1 MKNIINKLQTQRFIV
16 VVIILGVIC
25 VLSYLA
31 EAIRSIGESNTFSID
46 TVKGP
51 GIISGTV
58 RDASTGEAIPD
69 VTIQVDGSDSTSTDA
84 EGKYSLTLL
93 DGTYAIG
100 AIAEGY
106 VPFEQTVTV
115 PSGGSKV
122 RVDIQLYPATGG
134 LAPIVYDVTS
144 RYCDKTRKT
153 AYFLDGVPLLFDI
166 PFKAVV
172 DWGDHTPGSIRFIT
186 PKDIYEGLDDT
197 RRFDVGTEFGVGGRL
212 QVIAVAGDGTESE
225 PYTANFEV
233 VPVPPGISPAVLI
246 LKSPELGSGVLKYGH
261 SVEFGMTAIDEGVEE
276 GQVPNKIP
284 GFGGKAFKFNV
295 AVELGVEVTSEG
307 KAKAWATK
315 PIKGFQIANCE
326 FTPKITAEIVWE
338 YSSSKGHWVPGGGIC
353 IGIDLDCTTAPQN
366 FIIQAGPIPIP
377 AYWRAGV
384 EASLDACVEVIGWLE
399 SSPELQG
406 EISLEVLGKFILGVG
421 IADALAV
428 EGELKGGPQLEL
440 QFPDEPHLD
449 SLVIHIEGTVRVVIL
464 FFKWS
469 PGSITYDWE
478 LIGGESPIQA
488 MTLKTLPPLEEFQP
502 LERDYF
508 NEGYPMF
515 VGDPPTVPLT
525 HPQPLPRGE
534 INGENTIVINEY
546 PYSDPDLA
554 TQAGKQMLV
563 WLTDDPLRSDN
574 NRTKALWSTGEN
586 GSWTEPTA
594 IDDDGTADF
603 EPEVEILPDGDALAT
618 WVNCSLVFG
627 DEAGLEDLLAAGEIT
642 VAKYSSAS
650 GSWESIQRMTDNSHL
665 EHTPHL
671 SVADDG
677 TAILVWISN
686 PANHII
692 GSSTEPNQLWYSFF
706 DGTAWIPPAL
716 VADGIGAI
724 LKSDLAYD
732 GENAVYV
739 YSADMDDDLTTE
751 EDEELYGITYTNGLW
766 SAPTRLT
773 DDGVKDSNPD
783 VEYTDSGSLMLLWYR
798 DGQIV
803 QSDDLNLST
812 FTPVVETGVSSGAAD
827 FSLAVGSGNY
837 ISIVWQDAS
846 YEGVDLWTATYD
858 PDAHVWSLPYQLT
871 TDIDLERNIT
881 AGYDSGK
888 LVLVYNKAEV
898 IETAEQIS
906 IGQSDLCWL
915 ERQIGTDLAISADD
929 VSFSPANPAPGE
941 ECTITAII
949 HNLGDLAVENVG
961 VAFYDG
967 DPAGSGEQIGDATL
981 DSLLAGSHSEPISIA
996 WTPPSD
1002 ISEPK
1007 DIYVVVDPDEIIS
1020 DRVRSNNTCSRQV
1033 IEPDLTIQEIYTQQF
1048 GGGKIS
1054 IVFRVI
1060 NIGAIPAENIR
1071 VELRKDTPD
1080 GELLGEFQIDKLGK
1094 DVFEDKSIVLDKNDC
1109 GRKHYV
1115 LVDSADTVEEFNED
1129 NNVASVNLPEN
1140 LPGDVSGDDKVT
1152 AHDASLVLQYVV
1164 GLTDL
1169 STIQQQAADVT
1180 NDGAVTALDAAL
1192 ILEYAV
1198 GLIAEFPV
1206 QGAPIL
1212 TAKDENQQLTKI
1224 IAELENSHLTTEQ
1237 KHVLERL
1244 KRLLWQQALPKQTA
1258 LLQNYPNPFNPDT
1271 WLPYQLTQDAPVT
1284 ISIYNAKGQLVRTI
1298 ELGNQKAGIYAA
1310 KDKAAYWDG
1319 RDSLGQKVASG
1330 VYYYTLRAGN
1340 FTATQ
1345 KMVILK

>member
-1 MKNIINKLQTQRFIV
+1 
-16 VVIILGVIC
+16 
-25 VLSYLA
+25 
-31 EAIRSIGESNTFSID
+31 
-46 TVKGP
+46 
-51 GIISGTV
+51 
-58 RDASTGEAIPD
+58 
-69 VTIQVDGSDSTSTDA
+69 
-84 EGKYSLTLL
+84 
-93 DGTYAIG
+93 
-100 AIAEGY
+100 
-106 VPFEQTVTV
+106 
-115 PSGGSKV
+115 
-122 RVDIQLYPATGG
+122 
-134 LAPIVYDVTS
+134 
-144 RYCDKTRKT
+144 
-153 AYFLDGVPLLFDI
+153 
-166 PFKAVV
+166 
-172 DWGDHTPGSIRFIT
+172 
-186 PKDIYEGLDDT
+186 
-197 RRFDVGTEFGVGGRL
+197 
-212 QVIAVAGDGTESE
+212 
-225 PYTANFEV
+225 
-233 VPVPPGISPAVLI
+233 
-246 LKSPELGSGVLKYGH
+246 
-261 SVEFGMTAIDEGVEE
+261 MTAIDEGVEE
-276 GQVPNKIP
+276 GQVPDKIP

-315 PIKGFQIANCE
+315 PIKEFQIAGCD

-353 IGIDLDCTTAPQN
+353 IGIDLDYTTAPHY

-421 IADALAV
+421 IADVLAA
-428 EGELKGGPQLEL
+428 EGELKGGPNLTL
-440 QFPDEPHLD
+440 QFPAEPHLT
-449 SLVIHIEGTVRVVIL
+449 SLVIHIEGTARVVIF

-488 MTLKTLPPLEEFQP
+488 MRLKILPPLEEFQP
-502 LERDYF
+502 LERDYL

-515 VGDPPTVPLT
+515 VGNPPPA
-525 HPQPLPRGE
+525 PPKRGDSQPAILSQAGVFS
-534 INGENTIVINEY
+534 GENTIVINEY

-574 NRTKALWSTGEN
+574 NRTKALWSTGQD
-586 GSWTEPTA
+586 GGWTEPTA

-618 WVNCSLVFG
+618 WVNCSQIFG
-627 DEAGLEDLLAAGEIT
+627 DEAGLEDLLAASEIT

-650 GSWESIQRMTDNSHL
+650 GNWESIQRTTNNSYL

-677 TAILVWISN
+677 TAMLVWISN

-692 GSSTEPNQLWYSFF
+692 GSSTEPNQMWYSFF
-706 DGTAWIPPAL
+706 NGQAARSTNGTAWGPPAL
-716 VADGIGAI
+716 VADGVGAI
-724 LKSDLAYD
+724 LKSDFAYD
-732 GENAVYV
+732 GENAVYI

-751 EDEELYGITYTNGLW
+751 EDEELYGITYANGSW
-766 SAPTRLT
+766 SAPVRLT

-783 VEYTDSGSLMLLWYR
+783 VEYTDSGSLMLLWYKENR
-798 DGQIV
+798 IV
-803 QSDDLNLST
+803 QSDDLVLST

-871 TDIDLERNIT
+871 SDIDLERNIT

-898 IETAEQIS
+898 IETDEQIS

-915 ERQIGTDLAISADD
+915 ERQIGTDLAISVDD
-929 VSFSPANPAPGE
+929 MSFSPANPAPGE

-967 DPAGSGEQIGDATL
+967 NPAEDGEQIGDATV

-1007 DIYVVVDPDEIIS
+1007 DIYVVVDPDEVIS
-1020 DRVRSNNTCSRQV
+1020 NRARLNNTCSRRV
-1033 IEPDLTIQEIYTQQF
+1033 IKPDLAIQEVYTQQF
-1048 GGGKIS
+1048 GDKIS
-1054 IVFRVI
+1054 TVFRVI
-1060 NIGAIPAENIR
+1060 NIGAIPAENIQ
-1071 VELRKDTPD
+1071 VELRKEALN
-1080 GELLGEFQIDKLGK
+1080 GELLGEFQIEKLSKG
-1094 DVFEDKSIVLDKNDC
+1094 VFEDKSVVLDKNEC

-1115 LVDSADTVEEFNED
+1115 LVDAADTVEEFNED
-1129 NNVASVNLPEN
+1129 NNVASVTLQEN
-1140 LPGDVSGDDKVT
+1140 LPGDVSGDD
-1152 AHDASLVLQYVV
+1152 
-1164 GLTDL
+1164 
-1169 STIQQQAADVT
+1169 
-1180 NDGAVTALDAAL
+1180 
-1192 ILEYAV
+1192 
-1198 GLIAEFPV
+1198 
-1206 QGAPIL
+1206 
-1212 TAKDENQQLTKI
+1212 
-1224 IAELENSHLTTEQ
+1224 
-1237 KHVLERL
+1237 
-1244 KRLLWQQALPKQTA
+1244 
-1258 LLQNYPNPFNPDT
+1258 
-1271 WLPYQLTQDAPVT
+1271 
-1284 ISIYNAKGQLVRTI
+1284 
-1298 ELGNQKAGIYAA
+1298 
-1310 KDKAAYWDG
+1310 
-1319 RDSLGQKVASG
+1319 
-1330 VYYYTLRAGN
+1330 YYTLRVGN
-1340 FTATQ
+1340 FIATR